1 MWLGGVEKHS
11 GLYSL
16 FFLKVCYM
24 YYWGHPNNL
33 GEKQYFKFYELY
45 KDLINVNTQV
55 LIITINY
62 KIFHFSIYGTD
73 IKFTFK

>member
-1 MWLGGVEKHS
+1 
-11 GLYSL
+11 
-16 FFLKVCYM
+16 M